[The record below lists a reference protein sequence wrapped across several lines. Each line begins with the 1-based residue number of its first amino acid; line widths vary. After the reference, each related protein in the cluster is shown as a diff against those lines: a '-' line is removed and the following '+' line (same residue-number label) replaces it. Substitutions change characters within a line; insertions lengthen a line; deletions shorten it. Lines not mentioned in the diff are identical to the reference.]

1 MRSGRR
7 VLHGPVSDHAPE
19 PYAGGKRI
27 VGPHQSEG
35 SYGGKRRFPEL
46 VGARST
52 AEISYGGLK
61 RVESRARS
69 DDPSLSD
76 PNTSVKGSFAKPES
90 VKMFQGTNQVNYK
103 AWVPEGLKKAE
114 YGDWGWNSRP
124 PVSMAPGELPSGLG
138 FRKVKLNDNR
148 EPVRGLEQPVA
159 WPGYKGYPPAREAAT
174 NTRID
179 YALKMNGRHGGFTLK
194 KQHPDVLESRAN
206 RAAASAP
213 PHSHSGGASLMFTR
227 GAY

>member
-114 YGDWGWNSRP
+114 YGDWG
-124 PVSMAPGELPSGLG
+124 
-138 FRKVKLNDNR
+138 
-148 EPVRGLEQPVA
+148 
-159 WPGYKGYPPAREAAT
+159 
-174 NTRID
+174 
-179 YALKMNGRHGGFTLK
+179 
-194 KQHPDVLESRAN
+194 
-206 RAAASAP
+206 
-213 PHSHSGGASLMFTR
+213 
-227 GAY
+227 